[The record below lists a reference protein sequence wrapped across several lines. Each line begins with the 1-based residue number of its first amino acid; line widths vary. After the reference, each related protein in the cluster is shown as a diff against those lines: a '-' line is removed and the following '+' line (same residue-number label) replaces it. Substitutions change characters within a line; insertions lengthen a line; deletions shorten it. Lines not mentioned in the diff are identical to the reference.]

1 MKSFFKLRED
11 NEFCCEECVDDSV
24 YGSVEENFK
33 VAGDE
38 QYEDWDLEEG
48 MTGYSTSNVSTQRD
62 PKTYQ
67 TRELGKLGYTKR
79 NIKTRSTIGGS
90 GGYSLATRQHSM
102 VSNNTLVKRSPLNQS
117 VDEPNAESIV
127 NEEMHKVSVTVIDPN
142 HTMVSMRKEPIQKT
156 VKVKA
161 LDKDN
166 AIYKATQYYKD
177 RGYKVKDHNYVGL
190 AEVKQTWPGHSDTVK
205 NPNFNDELTAR
216 RIGPMGRRLKS
227 GKLSADERGQQER
240 TKTLMKFTKLRGGLT
255 GPKGKLPE
263 EFELGE
269 ATNDYFARRKREEDI
284 ISGKKPARKKAP
296 AQTSDYQNRRDKM
309 KEEVV
314 NELTSDT
321 LQNYKEKAKVS
332 ADNLTATGQHKKA
345 ADRWLNVMKATGKQI
360 DKTTAGIKTA
370 LNKEE
375 VEEIDELSKTTLGAY
390 AKAATRDAVLSRKT
404 ATDFEYQGKRAKS
417 PGMKAASDEISQRYK
432 VKSWKRRDGVD
443 KAIDRL
449 TKEEN
454 QIDELNK
461 DTLYSYAKKADKD
474 ITKKHNELGAQIRAD
489 KSAEA
494 NKTSMK
500 ISNRDK
506 GLDRAQA
513 RLNKEGVAEAYGRR
527 DAYTRD
533 YQSSISGMGKRQS
546 AAYHA
551 DGGANDEGWGNET
564 SKYKPADHPHSV
576 HINGKKWKTFNSQSH
591 AQNVAN
597 KIKGA
602 TVHRENG

>member
-1 MKSFFKLRED
+1 MKSFFDLRETK
-11 NEFCCEECVDDSV
+11 EFCCDNCVDDSV
-24 YGSVEENFK
+24 YGSVEENFE
-33 VAGDE
+33 VTGDE

-48 MTGYSTSNVSTQRD
+48 MTGYSTSNVSTRRD

-67 TRELGKLGYTKR
+67 TRELGKIGYTR
-79 NIKTRSTIGGS
+79 RSVKTRTNVGGV

-156 VKVKA
+156 VRVKA

-166 AIYKATQYYKD
+166 AIHKATQYYKD
-177 RGYKVKDHNYVGL
+177 RGYKIKDHNYIGL
-190 AEVKQTWPGHSDTVK
+190 A
-205 NPNFNDELTAR
+205 
-216 RIGPMGRRLKS
+216 
-227 GKLSADERGQQER
+227 
-240 TKTLMKFTKLRGGLT
+240 
-255 GPKGKLPE
+255 
-263 EFELGE
+263 
-269 ATNDYFARRKREEDI
+269 
-284 ISGKKPARKKAP
+284 
-296 AQTSDYQNRRDKM
+296 
-309 KEEVV
+309 EEVV
-314 NELTSDT
+314 NELNSNT
-321 LQNYKEKAKVS
+321 LQNYKEKAKAS

-360 DKTTAGIKTA
+360 DKTTAGIKKA

-375 VEEIDELSKTTLGAY
+375 VETLDELSKSTLSSY
-390 AKAATRDAVLSRKT
+390 AKSAARDAVIKRKI
-404 ATDFEYQGKRAKS
+404 AADFEHQGKRAKK
-417 PGMKAASDEISQRYK
+417 PGMKAASDEISQKYK
-432 VKSWKRRDGVD
+432 EKSWKRRDGVD

-474 ITKKHNELGAQIRAD
+474 ITTKHNELGDQIRAD

-500 ISNRDK
+500 INNRDK

-513 RLNKEGVAEAYGRR
+513 RLNKESVVQQAAIVIAKKKSGKYDKDGNRLKEAYGRR

-551 DGGANDEGWGNET
+551 DGGANDEGWGNER
-564 SKYKPADHPHSV
+564 SSYKPADHPHSV